1 MLEIAYPMLFE
12 LCNPITGHVSH
23 RGVLEF
29 TAEEGFITT
38 VDDGELETRE
48 RKRCTDKEC

>member
-1 MLEIAYPMLFE
+1 MFPH
-12 LCNPITGHVSH
+12 C
-23 RGVLEF
+23 GVLEL

-48 RKRCTDKEC
+48 RKRTLH